1 MNNLVDYHDLHAQ
14 RDTLLLV
21 DEYENLGDMC
31 LNTFDVYQAPFYAE
45 TGLAWTAVLAMI
57 KDNLELLIVIT
68 LLLMVEKRINLV
80 IIKI

>member
-21 DEYENLGDMC
+21 DKYENLGDMC

-45 TGLAWTAVLAMI
+45 TGLA
-57 KDNLELLIVIT
+57 
-68 LLLMVEKRINLV
+68 
-80 IIKI
+80 